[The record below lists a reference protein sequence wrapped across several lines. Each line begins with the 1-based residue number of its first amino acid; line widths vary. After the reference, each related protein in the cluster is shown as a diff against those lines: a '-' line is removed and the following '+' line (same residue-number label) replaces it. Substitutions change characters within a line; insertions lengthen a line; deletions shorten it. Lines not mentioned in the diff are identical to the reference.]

1 MKIDFAEM
9 QKIDLSEYIQQRD
22 GFDYVNWARIV
33 DILHKNGAKTVF
45 FTPIRNPETNS
56 SLFYADKVF
65 GDADKKG
72 AKFNSCYEVGVHIV
86 IDDLEFDMWGPLT
99 NGSNPVQD
107 NSLTQSRVWSC
118 QTRLFVKGVALM
130 TGLGFNLWLNEE
142 EENEKKAQKQD
153 DIDFHDIKKIKER
166 IERRITA
173 LLDRGASLTD
183 IAKAAGFREEEDVR
197 ELIRQCVKINNFE
210 VDLAKY
216 DTEQKQSLLDGRK

>member
-1 MKIDFAEM
+1 MKIDFEQM

-56 SLFYADKVF
+56 SLFYTDKVF
-65 GDADKKG
+65 GDTNKNG

-99 NGSNPVQD
+99 NGANPVQD
-107 NSLTQSRVWSC
+107 NSLTQSRVWTC

-142 EENEKKAQKQD
+142 EQNEKNAKTD
-153 DIDFHDIKKIKER
+153 DIDIHDIKKIKER
-166 IERRITA
+166 IERRVTA
-173 LLDRGASLTD
+173 LLDKGASLND
-183 IAKAAGFREEEDVR
+183 IAKAGGFQDEEDVR
-197 ELIRQCVKINNFE
+197 ELLRQCVKINNFE
-210 VDLAKY
+210 VDITNY
-216 DTEQKQSLLDGRK
+216 DPKQK